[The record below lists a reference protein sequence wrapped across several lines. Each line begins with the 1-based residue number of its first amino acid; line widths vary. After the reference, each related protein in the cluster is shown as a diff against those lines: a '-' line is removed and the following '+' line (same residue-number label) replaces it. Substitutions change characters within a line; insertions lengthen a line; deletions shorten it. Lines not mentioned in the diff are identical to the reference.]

1 MFFTIPI
8 SKEPQIAT
16 TPIGAKSVRY
26 IYFENKNDGIFNFKA
41 NDDVISI
48 SIDGKQICRNL
59 IILPFCTNTPYGTNK
74 MPWQKVALEANLNV
88 DFSEVK
94 LSAATENDYNVVLVC
109 SDEAVD
115 EAKGFDFFETKKIPL
130 KTNITLNDAYI
141 ALRNAY
147 KTTQQDILAKVRS
160 EYGNELHTYERSK
173 ANYENIISQ
182 ADIDYK
188 EAMANGG
195 QLASGMGALNYQIKQ
210 LEGNETTKK
219 EGIKAHEAN
228 KPIDKK
234 AVYAAKVQEL
244 QDALTAKIAAYD
256 KHHKDNGHNGSS
268 CCSVGAMLN
277 QQISMAGGAKAAFE
291 NTETPESYFPK
302 ALKEWQNTLD
312 TLNSQLKT
320 IQDNLSAKKKEYEKA
335 SSDISKWETQR
346 DNATLAKASA
356 QEQLDLLVAPKAS
369 DYTAKYPVHWIGV
382 TNVWFTIYPTTEIDV
397 TVSLFGNK
405 IEVKGVTE
413 PTLLSRVGN
422 EDFMKII
429 TEPAE
434 TMWGNEQQLL
444 FDKEPQY
451 MFAYSIVKPK
461 GTNTIMSS
469 DIKLNISIV
478 GAAHEV
484 IPPNTDL
491 DIFSASDHVPFR
503 DAMLTFDPSDGVKR
517 SLSITVNENSH
528 SNDGTHITKLPK
540 IDFWTLYMLFGYK
553 KII

>member
-160 EYGNELHTYERSK
+160 EYGNELHTYESSSSK

-195 QLASGMGALNYQIKQ
+195 QLASGMGALSSQIKQ

-219 EGIKAHEAN
+219 EEIKAHEAN
-228 KPIDKK
+228 KPDKK
-234 AVYAAKVQEL
+234 ALYAAKAQEL
-244 QDALTAKIAAYD
+244 RDALSAKIDAYN
-256 KHHKDNGHNGSS
+256 KHHKDSGHNGTD
-268 CCSVGAMLN
+268 CCTIGMMLC
-277 QQISMAGGAKAAFE
+277 QQMSMAHDAWLAFE
-291 NTETPESYFPK
+291 NTETPESYSPK
-302 ALKEWQNTLD
+302 VLKEWQNTLD

-320 IQDNLSAKKKEYEKA
+320 IQDNLSAKNKEYEKA
-335 SSDISKWETQR
+335 SLDISKWETQR
-346 DNATLAKASA
+346 DNAKLAKESA
-356 QEQLDLLVAPKAS
+356 QEQLDLLAPKAS
-369 DYTAKYPVHWIGV
+369 DYTAKYPVHWTGV
-382 TNVWFTIYPTTEIDV
+382 TNVWFTIHPTTEIDV

-413 PTLLSRVGN
+413 PTLLSKVGS

-429 TEPAE
+429 AEPAE

-461 GTNTIMSS
+461 GANTIMSS

-491 DIFSASDHVPFR
+491 DIFSASEHVPFR